1 MLFCEEDKKMK
12 FKIGG
17 REHGQSI
24 HNVLKLYNYIQSL
37 SDDTVVKI
45 VKAENTGC
53 YVGIDRNNKQKILG
67 GVLSERK

>member
-24 HNVLKLYNYIQSL
+24 HDVLKLYNYIQSL

-45 VKAENTGC
+45 VKKDNIIVCFKEKND
-53 YVGIDRNNKQKILG
+53 ISK
-67 GVLSERK
+67 E